1 MMTELMESVD
11 VIRVSAMWIVL
22 LLACYGLSLRL
33 ARLLNQ
39 HIIAHPIIITTS
51 LMILLSQLI
60 NTDVD
65 VVMGHLHP
73 VAYLLGPLTVGLAL
87 PVYNQ
92 LAVLKSLGLKV
103 LIPIVIGGICA
114 PLSAYTVLYI
124 LGAEHTWQMTMLTK
138 SITTPFAMDTASMLG
153 GIAGLAA
160 VFVIITGIVGVMAL
174 PLLNR
179 VLGINEDK
187 TNGLVLGTI
196 AHGIGTAKAVQ
207 LSEQAGAFA
216 SLALCVN
223 GIATAITLSVLLG

>member
-1 MMTELMESVD
+1 MMLLNESWD
-11 VIRVSAMWIVL
+11 IIRISTMWIVL
-22 LLACYGLSLRL
+22 LLLCYALSLRL
-33 ARLLNQ
+33 ARLLKQ
-39 HIIAHPIIITTS
+39 HIVAHPIIITTS
-51 LMILLSQLI
+51 FMLFLSRFI

-65 VVMGHLHP
+65 VVMDYLDP

-92 LAVLKSLGLKV
+92 LAVLKQLGFKV
-103 LIPIVIGGICA
+103 LIPILLGGIFA
-114 PLSAYTVLYI
+114 PLTAYGVLNL
-124 LGAEHTWQMTMLTK
+124 LGAEYSWQMTILTK
-138 SITTPFAMDTASMLG
+138 SITTPFAMDTATMLG

-174 PLLNR
+174 PLLHR

-187 TNGLVLGTI
+187 ANGLVLGTI

-223 GIATAITLSVLLG
+223 GIMTAITLSVLLG

>member
-1 MMTELMESVD
+1 MILLNESWH
-11 VIRVSAMWIVL
+11 IFRTSAMWIVL
-22 LLACYGLSLRL
+22 LLICYGLSLRL

-39 HIIAHPIIITTS
+39 HIVAHPIIITTS
-51 LMILLSQLI
+51 LLLFLSQLI
-60 NTDVD
+60 NTEVD
-65 VVMGHLHP
+65 VIIDYLDP
-73 VAYLLGPLTVGLAL
+73 IAYLLGPLTVGLAL

-92 LAVLKSLGLKV
+92 LTVLRQLGFKV
-103 LIPIVIGGICA
+103 LLPILLGGIFA
-114 PLSAYTVLYI
+114 PLSAYTVLYV
-124 LGAEHTWQMTMLTK
+124 LGAEYTWQMTMLTK

-207 LSEQAGAFA
+207 LSEQASAFA

-223 GIATAITLSVLLG
+223 GIMTAIMLSVLLG